1 MQYQINAVPR
11 ATSKFFFFFFFL
23 FFFFFVDF
31 FSPRN
36 SHSYL
41 GIEPSHLKIELAR
54 DIMIP
59 NNCVKYI

>member
-11 ATSKFFFFFFFL
+11 ATSKFFVVFFFVVV
-23 FFFFFVDF
+23 VDF